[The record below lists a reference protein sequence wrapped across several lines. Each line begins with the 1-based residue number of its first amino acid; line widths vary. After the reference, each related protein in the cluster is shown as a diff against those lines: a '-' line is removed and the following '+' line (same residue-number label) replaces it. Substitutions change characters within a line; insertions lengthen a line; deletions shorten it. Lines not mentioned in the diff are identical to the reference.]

1 MIKASIIELSSEMKK
16 DKFSIMKCDCLRQR
30 LTASILLQTTAHW
43 QQGEYGSRPFLKHKI
58 GILTRARKPTI
69 FTEKPP
75 HTERITLRKAKDE
88 VFRFHKYKNSHFL
101 GFKFKDGE
109 GKSH

>member
-1 MIKASIIELSSEMKK
+1 MRLSPSTV
-16 DKFSIMKCDCLRQR
+16 DCIYSPANNSTVAAQ
-30 LTASILLQTTAHW
+30 W

-88 VFRFHKYKNSHFL
+88 VFRFHKYKKSHFL
-101 GFKFKDGE
+101 GFKF
-109 GKSH
+109 